1 MHTPSLE
8 AQHML
13 SLESVSLSLI
23 LTARCNDEEMIL
35 LNEVCLS
42 PVHTET
48 ALLPVGHCEFSQ
60 NAKNDHKCDC
70 LKYWVLRRTLTRI
83 CNILIHLHCT
93 RYGWKLWIKMLCLL
107 PTGLNWSTNVLLQ
120 SSTVLVICNCVT
132 PFHYMFGH
140 VWIRNHTLEAHKSTI
155 CIQ

>member
-48 ALLPVGHCEFSQ
+48 ALLPVGHYEFSQ
-60 NAKNDHKCDC
+60 HATNDHKCG
-70 LKYWVLRRTLTRI
+70 LKSRVL
-83 CNILIHLHCT
+83 
-93 RYGWKLWIKMLCLL
+93 
-107 PTGLNWSTNVLLQ
+107 
-120 SSTVLVICNCVT
+120 
-132 PFHYMFGH
+132 
-140 VWIRNHTLEAHKSTI
+140 
-155 CIQ
+155 